1 MKNLLLIDDDPG
13 VLRAL
18 SLLLQAF
25 GYTVEAFSSALEA
38 FEYLRKPNRIEVV
51 LSDLRMPGLSGEDVL
66 RHVRAEFAELPVL
79 IMSGHATDGD
89 ISRLKT
95 IGVNAFIPKPFTP
108 AQLSA
113 AMATLANT
121 KAA

>member
-1 MKNLLLIDDDPG
+1 MKNLLLID
-13 VLRAL
+13 
-18 SLLLQAF
+18 
-25 GYTVEAFSSALEA
+25 EAFSSALEA

-95 IGVNAFIPKPFTP
+95 LGLNAFLPKPFTP

>member
-38 FEYLRKPNRIEVV
+38 FEYLREPNRIEVV

-95 IGVNAFIPKPFTP
+95 LGLNAFLPKPFTP

-121 KAA
+121 EAA